1 MRRALLAL
9 SLWGAVWPQVAA
21 PATKLLPRHEEWLN
35 GPPSLLLTKSER
47 EAFAGLVADEQRDKY
62 MERFWEIRN
71 PKPGGPANEF
81 KEEYYSRVAFAN
93 AFYGRDAGS
102 EGWRT
107 DRGRTYILFGKPQT
121 SMNFLANQELYP
133 TEMWFY
139 SNPGLSE
146 LPPFFYVVFFERD
159 GVSGYRLYNPIT
171 DGPDKLMRAGPSKA
185 QAFNYLRGIN
195 SELAQATL
203 TLIPGDMVDTEGF
216 SGSMASMVVLNA
228 VRSFRDMPSYERSI
242 AERMRQYDQV
252 TSKVTY
258 DVPRSALQ
266 AFVAIDQGEPWI
278 HWRLEIQDPLRPK
291 IKDGRVSFQIRAQLY
306 SKDQLVYERTDSP
319 GFAVPEGQQENLG
332 KRPFVYEERFPVAP
346 GDYRLA
352 VTADSALGQR
362 YDAER
367 LITVGDVRKQV
378 FVGELLLAGRFAP
391 DPRERPFQF
400 GGTRFEPLMGGLA
413 RASGPLCVV
422 FQVKALPDASP
433 DLTAE
438 YVVGS
443 ITGKF
448 RKTFEDKVDIV
459 KSGPAGCRARSQDA
473 GDRRV
478 GSWLLHARSALA
490 QRTDRRSDWPLGQV
504 PGHGPGGRA
513 PCCSGQAAPGWITSR
528 GGSSLRES
536 AVLALAAASRGS
548 NSGSRG
554 ELATESNPRRAAIA
568 GRIGIPQGPGN
579 CGSRLGSPRCASAL
593 LNQVRESGCQSLD
606 EEIETLYA

>member
-1 MRRALLAL
+1 
-9 SLWGAVWPQVAA
+9 
-21 PATKLLPRHEEWLN
+21 
-35 GPPSLLLTKSER
+35 
-47 EAFAGLVADEQRDKY
+47 
-62 MERFWEIRN
+62 
-71 PKPGGPANEF
+71 
-81 KEEYYSRVAFAN
+81 
-93 AFYGRDAGS
+93 
-102 EGWRT
+102 
-107 DRGRTYILFGKPQT
+107 
-121 SMNFLANQELYP
+121 
-133 TEMWFY
+133 MWFY

-367 LITVGDVRKQV
+367 LISVGDARKQV

-422 FQVKALPDASP
+422 FQVKALPDAP
-433 DLTAE
+433 PELTAE

-448 RKTFEDKVDIV
+448 RKTFEDKVDLA
-459 KSGPAGCRARSQDA
+459 KSGPAGVALVAKTLAIDELAPGSYMLALRLRNART
-473 GDRRV
+473 GEV
-478 GSWLLHARSALA
+478 IGRSARFQVTA
-490 QRTDRRSDWPLGQV
+490 QEQERPVVVARP
-504 PGHGPGGRA
+504 P
-513 PCCSGQAAPGWITSR
+513 QA
-528 GGSSLRES
+528 GSQ
-536 AVLALAAASRGS
+536 ALAAVHYERALCWLSQQRPEEAIREAEASWRLSQTPAARQLLEGLASR
-548 NSGSRG
+548 RG
-554 ELATESNPRRAAIA
+554 QELRK
-568 GRIGIPQGPGN
+568 
-579 CGSRLGSPRCASAL
+579 
-593 LNQVRESGCQSLD
+593 
-606 EEIETLYA
+606 

>member
-1 MRRALLAL
+1 MGLSLEMCAPVGRALLAL

-21 PATKLLPRHEEWLN
+21 PAAKLLPRHEEWLN
-35 GPPSLLLTKSER
+35 GPPSLLLTKPER

-71 PKPGGPANEF
+71 PKPGGLTNEF
-81 KEEYYSRVAFAN
+81 KEEFYSRVAFAN

-121 SMNFLANQELYP
+121 SMNFLAQQELYP

-146 LPPFFYVVFFERD
+146 LPPFFYVVFFERE

-185 QAFNYLRGIN
+185 QAFHYLRGIN

-266 AFVAIDQGEPWI
+266 AFVSIDQGEPWL

-291 IKDGRVSFQIRAQLY
+291 IKDGRVSFQIRAQLF

-319 GFAVPEGQQENLG
+319 GFAVPEGQRETLT
-332 KRPFVYEERFPVAP
+332 KRPFVYEERFPVSP
-346 GDYRLA
+346 GSYRLV
-352 VTADSALGQR
+352 VTADSAAGQH
-362 YDAER
+362 YEAER
-367 LITVGDVRKQV
+367 LVTVGDAGKQM

-413 RASGPLCVV
+413 RASEPLCVV
-422 FQVKALPDASP
+422 FQVKGLPEAAP

-459 KSGPAGCRARSQDA
+459 KSGPAGVALVAKTLAIDELAPGSYMLALRLRNARS
-473 GDRRV
+473 GEV
-478 GSWLLHARSALA
+478 IGRSARFQITA
-490 QRTDRRSDWPLGQV
+490 QEEERPVVVARPFQ
-504 PGHGPGGRA
+504 PGA
-513 PCCSGQAAPGWITSR
+513 Q
-528 GGSSLRES
+528 
-536 AVLALAAASRGS
+536 ALAAVHYERALCWISQQRPEEARREAEASWRLSQIPAVRQLLDGLASRAGQ
-548 NSGSRG
+548 
-554 ELATESNPRRAAIA
+554 EL
-568 GRIGIPQGPGN
+568 QK
-579 CGSRLGSPRCASAL
+579 
-593 LNQVRESGCQSLD
+593 
-606 EEIETLYA
+606 

>member
-1 MRRALLAL
+1 MRAPTSRVLLAL
-9 SLWGAVWPQVAA
+9 SLWGAVCPLLA
-21 PATKLLPRHEEWLN
+21 PAATRLLPRHEEWLN

-47 EAFAGLVADEQRDKY
+47 EAFAGLTSDEQRDKY
-62 MERFWEIRN
+62 MERFWEVRN
-71 PKPGGPANEF
+71 PKPGGPSNEF
-81 KEEYYSRVAFAN
+81 KDEFYSRVAFAS

-107 DRGRTYILFGKPQT
+107 DRGRAYILFGKPQT
-121 SMNFLANQELYP
+121 SLNFLAHQELYP

-139 SNPGLSE
+139 SNPGLAE

-203 TLIPGDMVDTEGF
+203 TLIPGDMVDTESY

-242 AERMRQYDQV
+242 AERVRRYDQV

-266 AFVAIDQGEPWI
+266 AFVAMDQEDLWL

-291 IKDGRVSFQIRAQLY
+291 IKDGRVGYQIRAQLY

-319 GFAVPEGQQENLG
+319 SFAVPEAQRENLA
-332 KRPFVYEERFPVAP
+332 KRPFVYEERFPVSP
-346 GDYRLA
+346 GEYRLV
-352 VTADSALGQR
+352 VTAESALGQR

-367 LITVGDVRKQV
+367 SISAGDFHKQV
-378 FVGELLLAGRFAP
+378 YVGELLLAGRFAP

-400 GGTRFEPLMGGLA
+400 GGTRFEPLIGGLA
-413 RASGPLCVV
+413 RASEPLCVV
-422 FQVKALPDASP
+422 FQVKGLPDASP
-433 DLTAE
+433 ELTAE

-443 ITGKF
+443 ITGKV
-448 RKTFEDKVDIV
+448 RKTFEDKVDLA
-459 KSGPAGCRARSQDA
+459 KSGPAGVSLVAKTLEINELAPGSYMLALRLRNART
-473 GDRRV
+473 GEV
-478 GSWLLHARSALA
+478 IGRSARFQVTA
-490 QRTDRRSDWPLGQV
+490 QEEERPVVVARPSQ
-504 PGHGPGGRA
+504 PG
-513 PCCSGQAAPGWITSR
+513 SQ
-528 GGSSLRES
+528 
-536 AVLALAAASRGS
+536 ALAAVHYERALCWLSQLRPEEALREAEASWRLSQTPAARQLLEELASR
-548 NSGSRG
+548 
-554 ELATESNPRRAAIA
+554 A
-568 GRIGIPQGPGN
+568 GKKMPK
-579 CGSRLGSPRCASAL
+579 
-593 LNQVRESGCQSLD
+593 
-606 EEIETLYA
+606 